1 MNIKMLLALAALSTL
16 SCAPQLAQATSFQA
30 MPPAG
35 SSAFR
40 LSPEIG
46 EPAKVVD
53 AFHAA
58 LSAGRTGDAL
68 DLLSDDALIFES
80 GHVERSKAEYAAHHA
95 GADAEFAKAVS
106 SVAVKRSGETIGD
119 FAWIASETR
128 TTGTYKGKPVNS
140 LTTETMLLRRV
151 NGSWKIVHIHW
162 SSRKLT
168 A

>member
-1 MNIKMLLALAALSTL
+1 MDIRLLVALSALVAL
-16 SCAPQLAQATSFQA
+16 SGAPLTNQANA
-30 MPPAG
+30 AELKHPA
-35 SSAFR
+35 S
-40 LSPEIG
+40 EIS
-46 EPAKVVD
+46 EPAKAID

-58 LSAGRTGDAL
+58 LSAGRTSDAL

-106 SVAVKRSGETIGD
+106 SVTTKRSGETIGD

-128 TTGTYKGKPVNS
+128 TTGIFKGKPVNS
-140 LTTETMLLRRV
+140 LTTETMLLRHI
-151 NGSWKIVHIHW
+151 NGRWKIVHIHW

-168 A
+168 S

>member
-1 MNIKMLLALAALSTL
+1 MEIRMLVALSAFAL
-16 SCAPQLAQATSFQA
+16 SGAAQAAGANALQ
-30 MPPAG
+30 PVRPAG
-35 SSAFR
+35 ASMTR
-40 LSPEIG
+40 LSAEIG

-58 LSAGRTGDAL
+58 LSAGRTSDAL
-68 DLLSDDALIFES
+68 DLLSDGALIFES

-106 SVAVKRSGETIGD
+106 SVTAKRSGETIGD

-168 A
+168 S